1 MKTLVTGSIAFDKIM
16 MFSGKFGD
24 HILPTKTHSI
34 NVAFHI
40 PTMRS
45 EHGGTGANIA
55 YALASL
61 GDKPLLIGAV
71 GNLDSAHYVDSLSK
85 RGVDTSMLKHV
96 QHSYCAQANIMT
108 DTMNNQ
114 ITAFHPGAMAYAADI
129 DVASVLRIA
138 EARGDL
144 LANIAIVS
152 PDDKLAMIAHCN
164 NLAAAGVDFIFDP
177 GQALPLFNDREL
189 GHILDKAY
197 AITLNDYEADLLSNI
212 TGKPLVGEDSITQKL
227 AANGEGGLI
236 VTRGKDGVDFYQHN
250 KEMLHIP
257 IANVTKIVDPTGCGD
272 AFRAGLLYVLARK
285 RDWELALKVGVCTG
299 GIQVQYHG
307 AQNHNISC
315 EEVLTLGESS
325 FGVDFATQFVGLNVV
340 EESYSMEM

>member
-61 GDKPLLIGAV
+61 GDQPLLIGAV
-71 GNLDSAHYVDSLSK
+71 GNLDSAHYVESLAK

-114 ITAFHPGAMAYAADI
+114 ITAFHPGAMTYAAEI
-129 DVASVLRIA
+129 DVASILRIT
-138 EARGDL
+138 EARGDTL
-144 LANIAIVS
+144 SKIAIVS
-152 PDDKLAMIAHCN
+152 PDDKIAMISHCN
-164 NLAAAGVDFIFDP
+164 NLHKSGVDFIFDP
-177 GQALPLFNDREL
+177 GQALPLFNEYEL
-189 GHILDKAY
+189 KNIIAKAY
-197 AITLNDYEADLLSNI
+197 AITLNDYEADLLTNI
-212 TGKPLVGEDSITQKL
+212 SGMQLVGDNSVSEAL
-227 AANGEGGLI
+227 AANGNGGLV
-236 VTRGKDGVDFYQHN
+236 VTRGKDGVDFYQHG
-250 KEMLHIP
+250 KDMQHIP

-272 AFRAGLLYVLARK
+272 AFRAGLLYVLARD
-285 RDWELALKVGVCTG
+285 RDWEFALKVGVCTG

-307 AQNHNISC
+307 AQNHNISRK
-315 EEVLTLGESS
+315 EVLSLGESS
-325 FGVDFATQFVGLNVV
+325 FGVSFVQKFDALDA
-340 EESYSMEM
+340 SYPSITLGM